1 MSGGCRSKRV
11 SFVMGKWRVTYDV
24 GIVGEDLVVEWI
36 WLREYL
42 DSVECESVCEQ
53 GRGKRDL
60 RVVDDK

>member
-1 MSGGCRSKRV
+1 
-11 SFVMGKWRVTYDV
+11 MGKWRVTYDV

-42 DSVECESVCEQ
+42 DSVGCESVCEQ